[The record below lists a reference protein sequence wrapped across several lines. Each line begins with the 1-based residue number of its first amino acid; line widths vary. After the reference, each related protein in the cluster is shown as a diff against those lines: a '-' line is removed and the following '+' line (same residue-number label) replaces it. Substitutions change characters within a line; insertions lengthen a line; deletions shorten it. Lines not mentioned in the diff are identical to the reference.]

1 MTGHGECDELRRV
14 LFAQVDRQVACPSD
28 TSPIRIKRFQLS
40 DKVYREGR
48 CVCVESAKPDRS
60 LAIFFFRHDDGLW
73 YVFPSCNATGDA
85 RRLT

>member
-1 MTGHGECDELRRV
+1 VTVMESTMNYDGYCLRR
-14 LFAQVDRQVACPSD
+14 LIDKWLAPSD

-48 CVCVESAKPDRS
+48 CVCVESTKPGRS

-73 YVFPSCNATGDA
+73 YVFPPAATRPA
-85 RRLT
+85 MRAA